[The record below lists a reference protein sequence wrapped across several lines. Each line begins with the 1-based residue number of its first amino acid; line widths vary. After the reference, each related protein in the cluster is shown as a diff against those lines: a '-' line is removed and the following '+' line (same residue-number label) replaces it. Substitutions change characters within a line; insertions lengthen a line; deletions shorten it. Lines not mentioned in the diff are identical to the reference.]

1 MKRTLLVV
9 TAALAGALPGCGTF
23 YAEAE
28 QPMVCL
34 TMLPQT
40 FSVPGGGT
48 VAPPGGFTGSSS
60 GVVDL
65 GLSDA
70 LPDFIL
76 TGQSQD
82 RILRFLSFQAT
93 VSGPPGANLDFLTG
107 LRVTAQGP
115 PGSVPVELANYSR
128 GTPTGRIIT
137 AISMNPTS
145 PDNNLTDLLASGG
158 LTFNVTGSVAIPAGQ
173 PIPGTWSA
181 TVSSCFYA
189 KIRKTFQEMIDG
201 AK

>member
-9 TAALAGALPGCGTF
+9 TAVLAGAIPGCGTF

-34 TMLPQT
+34 TMPPQS

-48 VAPPGGFTGSSS
+48 VAPAGGFTGSSS

-70 LPDFIL
+70 LPDFLL
-76 TGQSQD
+76 TGQSPD

-115 PGSVPVELANYSR
+115 PGSVPVELANYKR
-128 GTPTGRIIT
+128 GTQTGLIT
-137 AISMNPTS
+137 HITLDPTS
-145 PDNNLTDLLASGG
+145 PDNNLTGLLTSGG
-158 LTFNVTGSVAIPAGQ
+158 LSFNVTGTVSIPAGQ
-173 PIPGTWSA
+173 PIPGNWSA

-189 KIRKTFQEMIDG
+189 KVRKTLQEMVDG

>member
-1 MKRTLLVV
+1 MNRTLLVV
-9 TAALAGALPGCGTF
+9 TAALAGALQGCGTF

-34 TMLPQT
+34 TMPPQSFT
-40 FSVPGGGT
+40 VPGGGT

-70 LPDFIL
+70 LPDFLL

-93 VSGPPGANLDFLTG
+93 VSGPPGANFDFLTG

-115 PGSVPVELANYSR
+115 PGSVPVELANYTR
-128 GTPTGRIIT
+128 GTQTGLIT
-137 AISMNPTS
+137 TISMNPTS
-145 PDNNLTDLLASGG
+145 PDNNLTNFLASGG
-158 LTFNVTGSVAIPAGQ
+158 LTFNVAGSVAIPAGQ

-189 KIRKTFQEMIDG
+189 KVHRTFQEMIDG

>member
-1 MKRTLLVV
+1 MNRALVVV
-9 TAALAGALPGCGTF
+9 TAALAGALQGCGTF

-34 TMLPQT
+34 TMPPQT

-70 LPDFIL
+70 LPDFLL

-82 RILRFLSFQAT
+82 RILRFLSFKAT
-93 VSGPPGANLDFLTG
+93 VSGPPGANFDFLTG

-115 PGSVPVELANYSR
+115 PGSVPVELANYRR
-128 GTPTGRIIT
+128 GTQTGVIT
-137 AISMNPTS
+137 TISMDPSS
-145 PDNNLTDLLASGG
+145 PDNNLTNFLASGG
-158 LTFNVTGSVAIPAGQ
+158 LTFNVTGSVSIPAGQ
-173 PIPGTWSA
+173 PIPGNWSA

-189 KIRKTFQEMIDG
+189 KIHKTFQEMIDG

>member
-9 TAALAGALPGCGTF
+9 TAALAGALQGCGTF

-34 TMLPQT
+34 TMAPQT
-40 FSVPGGGT
+40 FVVPGGGT

-70 LPDFIL
+70 LPDFLL
-76 TGQSQD
+76 TGRSQD

-93 VSGPPGANLDFLTG
+93 VSGPPGANFDFLTG

-115 PGSVPVELANYSR
+115 PGSVPVELANYRR
-128 GTPTGRIIT
+128 GTQSGVIT
-137 AISMNPTS
+137 TISVDSSS
-145 PDNNLTDLLASGG
+145 PDNNLSDFLAGGG
-158 LTFNVTGSVAIPAGQ
+158 LTFNVSGSVAIPGGQ
-173 PIPGTWSA
+173 PIPSSWSA
-181 TVSSCFYA
+181 TVSSCFSA
-189 KIRKTFQEMIDG
+189 RIHKTFQEIIDG